1 MQCQKMNREK
11 AMKKKKLER
20 DNKNGDFPLQ
30 SDSERL
36 VYIIVQCFE
45 TAENIPTGTPNR
57 HSLMRRSVFMP

>member
-1 MQCQKMNREK
+1 
-11 AMKKKKLER
+11 MKKKKLER

-45 TAENIPTGTPNR
+45 TAENIPRGLQIGIP
-57 HSLMRRSVFMP
+57 S